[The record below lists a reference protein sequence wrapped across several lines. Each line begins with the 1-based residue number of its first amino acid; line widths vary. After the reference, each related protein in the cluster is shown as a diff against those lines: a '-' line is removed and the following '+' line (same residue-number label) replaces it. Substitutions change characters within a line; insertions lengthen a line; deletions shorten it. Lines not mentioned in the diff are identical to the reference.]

1 MRRKDINLLYSLT
14 QATKKKSSSNIM
26 VVLGVLV
33 LAVIGVMVFLF
44 VDAKGE
50 VSDNE
55 ALIKDLDSKLSG
67 SLLLGNLQRKYD
79 AMKAAYES
87 DIADVIAE
95 IAPSEYAGQSG
106 KMSAALLDI
115 LMLTDEENEEDSG
128 YDAVYCVYDVDN
140 KPFEKKSSYREVRE
154 GLKKV
159 LALEAR
165 IDSISICTN
174 PNALLLFLVGADSL
188 EKISRDIS
196 GVKARDT
203 AVVHRYWDEIGRS
216 EEKKYKAA
224 KWQLQTMKTSYEW
237 KYAYDDML
245 KNAEGLSMDY
255 VHESPASNVL
265 PLLRSLKDGN
275 LAFFKRAR
283 NIKEGK

>member
-115 LMLTDEENEEDSG
+115 LMLTDEENAEDSG
-128 YDAVYCVYDVDN
+128 YDADDEADNVFDVDI
-140 KPFEKKSSYREVRE
+140 KSIAV
-154 GLKKV
+154 
-159 LALEAR
+159 
-165 IDSISICTN
+165 
-174 PNALLLFLVGADSL
+174 
-188 EKISRDIS
+188 S
-196 GVKARDT
+196 GTSVNIT
-203 AVVHRYWDEIGRS
+203 CAVVDYLAAWDFTDYLAGIATDLP
-216 EEKKYKAA
+216 AA
-224 KWQLQTMKTSYEW
+224 LRPLVERNARLFAGVQDNYSGLPQLPGNGEPIEFT
-237 KYAYDDML
+237 
-245 KNAEGLSMDY
+245 
-255 VHESPASNVL
+255 
-265 PLLRSLKDGN
+265 LRFVVANWGALV
-275 LAFFKRAR
+275 
-283 NIKEGK
+283 

>member
-115 LMLTDEENEEDSG
+115 LMLTDEENAEDSG
-128 YDAVYCVYDVDN
+128 YDADGEADNVFDVDI
-140 KPFEKKSSYREVRE
+140 KSI
-154 GLKKV
+154 
-159 LALEAR
+159 A
-165 IDSISICTN
+165 
-174 PNALLLFLVGADSL
+174 
-188 EKISRDIS
+188 IS
-196 GVKARDT
+196 GTSVNIT
-203 AVVHRYWDEIGRS
+203 CAVVDYLAAWDFTDYLAGIAIDDPEALRPLVERNARLFAGVQDNYS
-216 EEKKYKAA
+216 GLP
-224 KWQLQTMKTSYEW
+224 QLPGNGEPIEFT
-237 KYAYDDML
+237 
-245 KNAEGLSMDY
+245 
-255 VHESPASNVL
+255 
-265 PLLRSLKDGN
+265 LRFVVADWGALV
-275 LAFFKRAR
+275 
-283 NIKEGK
+283 

>member
-115 LMLTDEENEEDSG
+115 LMLTDEENAEDSG
-128 YDAVYCVYDVDN
+128 YDADDEADNVFDVDI
-140 KPFEKKSSYREVRE
+140 KSI
-154 GLKKV
+154 
-159 LALEAR
+159 A
-165 IDSISICTN
+165 
-174 PNALLLFLVGADSL
+174 
-188 EKISRDIS
+188 IS
-196 GVKARDT
+196 GTSVNIT
-203 AVVHRYWDEIGRS
+203 CAVVDYLAAWDFTDYLAGVATDYLPEALWPLVERNARLFAGVQDNYS
-216 EEKKYKAA
+216 GLP
-224 KWQLQTMKTSYEW
+224 QLPGNGEPIEFT
-237 KYAYDDML
+237 
-245 KNAEGLSMDY
+245 
-255 VHESPASNVL
+255 
-265 PLLRSLKDGN
+265 LRFVVADWGALV
-275 LAFFKRAR
+275 
-283 NIKEGK
+283 

>member
-115 LMLTDEENEEDSG
+115 LMLTDEENAEDSG
-128 YDAVYCVYDVDN
+128 YDADNAADNVFDVDI
-140 KPFEKKSSYREVRE
+140 KSI
-154 GLKKV
+154 
-159 LALEAR
+159 A
-165 IDSISICTN
+165 
-174 PNALLLFLVGADSL
+174 
-188 EKISRDIS
+188 IS
-196 GVKARDT
+196 GTSVNIT
-203 AVVHRYWDEIGRS
+203 CAVVDYLAAWDFTDYLAGIVTDLPEALWPLVERNARLFAGVQDNYS
-216 EEKKYKAA
+216 GLP
-224 KWQLQTMKTSYEW
+224 QLPGNGEPIEFT
-237 KYAYDDML
+237 
-245 KNAEGLSMDY
+245 
-255 VHESPASNVL
+255 
-265 PLLRSLKDGN
+265 LRFVVADWGALV
-275 LAFFKRAR
+275 
-283 NIKEGK
+283 

>member
-1 MRRKDINLLYSLT
+1 MRRKDINLLYNLT

-115 LMLTDEENEEDSG
+115 LMLTDEENAEDSG
-128 YDAVYCVYDVDN
+128 YDADDEADNVFDVDI
-140 KPFEKKSSYREVRE
+140 KSIAV
-154 GLKKV
+154 
-159 LALEAR
+159 
-165 IDSISICTN
+165 
-174 PNALLLFLVGADSL
+174 
-188 EKISRDIS
+188 S
-196 GVKARDT
+196 GTSVNIT
-203 AVVHRYWDEIGRS
+203 CAVVDYLAAWDFTDYLAGIVTDHLPESLWPLVERNARLFAGVQDNYS
-216 EEKKYKAA
+216 GLP
-224 KWQLQTMKTSYEW
+224 QLPGNGEPIEFT
-237 KYAYDDML
+237 
-245 KNAEGLSMDY
+245 
-255 VHESPASNVL
+255 
-265 PLLRSLKDGN
+265 LRFVVADWGALV
-275 LAFFKRAR
+275 
-283 NIKEGK
+283 

>member
-115 LMLTDEENEEDSG
+115 LMLTDEENAEDSG
-128 YDAVYCVYDVDN
+128 YDADGEADNVFDVDI
-140 KPFEKKSSYREVRE
+140 KSI
-154 GLKKV
+154 
-159 LALEAR
+159 A
-165 IDSISICTN
+165 
-174 PNALLLFLVGADSL
+174 
-188 EKISRDIS
+188 IS
-196 GVKARDT
+196 GTSVNIT
-203 AVVHRYWDEIGRS
+203 CAVVDYLAAWDFTDYLAGIAIDLPEALRPLVERNARLFAGVQDNYS
-216 EEKKYKAA
+216 GLP
-224 KWQLQTMKTSYEW
+224 QLPGNGEPIEFT
-237 KYAYDDML
+237 
-245 KNAEGLSMDY
+245 
-255 VHESPASNVL
+255 
-265 PLLRSLKDGN
+265 LRFVVADWGALV
-275 LAFFKRAR
+275 
-283 NIKEGK
+283 

>member
-128 YDAVYCVYDVDN
+128 YDADGEADNVFDVDI
-140 KPFEKKSSYREVRE
+140 KSIAV
-154 GLKKV
+154 
-159 LALEAR
+159 
-165 IDSISICTN
+165 
-174 PNALLLFLVGADSL
+174 
-188 EKISRDIS
+188 S
-196 GVKARDT
+196 GTSVNIT
-203 AVVHRYWDEIGRS
+203 CAVVDYLAAWDFTDYLAGVATDYLPEALDELVERNARLFAGVQDNYS
-216 EEKKYKAA
+216 GLP
-224 KWQLQTMKTSYEW
+224 QLPGNGEPIEFT
-237 KYAYDDML
+237 
-245 KNAEGLSMDY
+245 
-255 VHESPASNVL
+255 
-265 PLLRSLKDGN
+265 LRFVVADWGALV
-275 LAFFKRAR
+275 
-283 NIKEGK
+283 

>member
-1 MRRKDINLLYSLT
+1 MLKVLLIVEGNEEEAFFEVVQDHGLDKKRISLEIVNA
-14 QATKKKSSSNIM
+14 QGSGNI
-26 VVLGVLV
+26 
-33 LAVIGVMVFLF
+33 
-44 VDAKGE
+44 
-50 VSDNE
+50 
-55 ALIKDLDSKLSG
+55 
-67 SLLLGNLQRKYD
+67 
-79 AMKAAYES
+79 
-87 DIADVIAE
+87 
-95 IAPSEYAGQSG
+95 
-106 KMSAALLDI
+106 AALFQDYLS
-115 LMLTDEENEEDSG
+115 DSG

-159 LALEAR
+159 LALESR

-174 PNALLLFLVGADSL
+174 PNALLLFLIGADSL

-237 KYAYDDML
+237 KYDYDDML

-283 NIKEGK
+283 NVKEGK

>member
-128 YDAVYCVYDVDN
+128 YDADGEADNVFDVDI
-140 KPFEKKSSYREVRE
+140 KSIAISGTSVNITCAVVDYLAAWDFTDYLAGIATYLPE
-154 GLKKV
+154 
-159 LALEAR
+159 ALEERVELNAR
-165 IDSISICTN
+165 LFAGVQDNYSGLPQLPGNGEPIEFTLRFVVADWG
-174 PNALLLFLVGADSL
+174 ALV
-188 EKISRDIS
+188 
-196 GVKARDT
+196 
-203 AVVHRYWDEIGRS
+203 
-216 EEKKYKAA
+216 
-224 KWQLQTMKTSYEW
+224 
-237 KYAYDDML
+237 
-245 KNAEGLSMDY
+245 
-255 VHESPASNVL
+255 
-265 PLLRSLKDGN
+265 
-275 LAFFKRAR
+275 
-283 NIKEGK
+283 

>member
-115 LMLTDEENEEDSG
+115 LMLTDEENAEDSG
-128 YDAVYCVYDVDN
+128 YDADGEADNVFDVDI
-140 KPFEKKSSYREVRE
+140 KSIAV
-154 GLKKV
+154 
-159 LALEAR
+159 
-165 IDSISICTN
+165 
-174 PNALLLFLVGADSL
+174 
-188 EKISRDIS
+188 S
-196 GVKARDT
+196 GTSVNIT
-203 AVVHRYWDEIGRS
+203 CAVVDYLAAWDFTDYLAGVATNYLPEALWPLVERNARLFAGVQDNYS
-216 EEKKYKAA
+216 GLP
-224 KWQLQTMKTSYEW
+224 QLPGNGEPIEFT
-237 KYAYDDML
+237 
-245 KNAEGLSMDY
+245 
-255 VHESPASNVL
+255 
-265 PLLRSLKDGN
+265 LRFVVADWGALV
-275 LAFFKRAR
+275 
-283 NIKEGK
+283 

>member
-115 LMLTDEENEEDSG
+115 LMLTDEENAEDSG
-128 YDAVYCVYDVDN
+128 YDADDVADN
-140 KPFEKKSSYREVRE
+140 VLEVDIKSIAV
-154 GLKKV
+154 
-159 LALEAR
+159 
-165 IDSISICTN
+165 
-174 PNALLLFLVGADSL
+174 
-188 EKISRDIS
+188 S
-196 GVKARDT
+196 GTSVNIT
-203 AVVHRYWDEIGRS
+203 CAVVDYLAAWDFTDYLAGISSTALPEALRPLVERTARLFAGVQDNYS
-216 EEKKYKAA
+216 GLP
-224 KWQLQTMKTSYEW
+224 QLPGNGEPIEFT
-237 KYAYDDML
+237 
-245 KNAEGLSMDY
+245 
-255 VHESPASNVL
+255 
-265 PLLRSLKDGN
+265 LRFVVADWGALV
-275 LAFFKRAR
+275 
-283 NIKEGK
+283 

>member
-115 LMLTDEENEEDSG
+115 LMLTDEENEGDSG
-128 YDAVYCVYDVDN
+128 YDADDEADNVFDVDI
-140 KPFEKKSSYREVRE
+140 KSIAV
-154 GLKKV
+154 
-159 LALEAR
+159 
-165 IDSISICTN
+165 
-174 PNALLLFLVGADSL
+174 
-188 EKISRDIS
+188 S
-196 GVKARDT
+196 GTSVNIT
-203 AVVHRYWDEIGRS
+203 CAVVDYLAAWDFTDYLAGIATDLPEALGKLVERNARLFAGVQDNYS
-216 EEKKYKAA
+216 GLP
-224 KWQLQTMKTSYEW
+224 QLPGNGEPIEFT
-237 KYAYDDML
+237 
-245 KNAEGLSMDY
+245 
-255 VHESPASNVL
+255 
-265 PLLRSLKDGN
+265 LRFVVADWGALV
-275 LAFFKRAR
+275 
-283 NIKEGK
+283 

>member
-115 LMLTDEENEEDSG
+115 LMLTDEENAEDSG
-128 YDAVYCVYDVDN
+128 YDADGEADNVFDVDI
-140 KPFEKKSSYREVRE
+140 KSI
-154 GLKKV
+154 
-159 LALEAR
+159 A
-165 IDSISICTN
+165 
-174 PNALLLFLVGADSL
+174 
-188 EKISRDIS
+188 IS
-196 GVKARDT
+196 GTSVNIT
-203 AVVHRYWDEIGRS
+203 CAVVDYLAAWDFTDYLAGIATD
-216 EEKKYKAA
+216 YLPKALWPLVERNA
-224 KWQLQTMKTSYEW
+224 RLFAGVQDNYSGLPQLPGNGEPIEFT
-237 KYAYDDML
+237 
-245 KNAEGLSMDY
+245 
-255 VHESPASNVL
+255 
-265 PLLRSLKDGN
+265 LRFVVADWGALV
-275 LAFFKRAR
+275 
-283 NIKEGK
+283 

>member
-115 LMLTDEENEEDSG
+115 LMLTDEENAEDSG
-128 YDAVYCVYDVDN
+128 YDADGEADNVFDVDI
-140 KPFEKKSSYREVRE
+140 KSI
-154 GLKKV
+154 
-159 LALEAR
+159 A
-165 IDSISICTN
+165 
-174 PNALLLFLVGADSL
+174 
-188 EKISRDIS
+188 IS
-196 GVKARDT
+196 GTSVNIT
-203 AVVHRYWDEIGRS
+203 CAVVDYLAAWDFTDYLAGVATDYLPEALWPLVERNARLFAGVQDNYS
-216 EEKKYKAA
+216 GLP
-224 KWQLQTMKTSYEW
+224 QLPGNGEPIEFT
-237 KYAYDDML
+237 
-245 KNAEGLSMDY
+245 
-255 VHESPASNVL
+255 
-265 PLLRSLKDGN
+265 LRFVVADWGALV
-275 LAFFKRAR
+275 
-283 NIKEGK
+283 

>member
-115 LMLTDEENEEDSG
+115 LMLTDEENAEDSG
-128 YDAVYCVYDVDN
+128 YDADGEADNVFDVDI
-140 KPFEKKSSYREVRE
+140 KSIAV
-154 GLKKV
+154 
-159 LALEAR
+159 
-165 IDSISICTN
+165 
-174 PNALLLFLVGADSL
+174 
-188 EKISRDIS
+188 S
-196 GVKARDT
+196 GTSVNIT
-203 AVVHRYWDEIGRS
+203 CAVVDYLAAWDFTDYLAGVATDYLPEALWPLVERNARLFAGVQDNYS
-216 EEKKYKAA
+216 GLP
-224 KWQLQTMKTSYEW
+224 QLPGNGEPIEFT
-237 KYAYDDML
+237 
-245 KNAEGLSMDY
+245 
-255 VHESPASNVL
+255 
-265 PLLRSLKDGN
+265 LRFVVADWGALV
-275 LAFFKRAR
+275 
-283 NIKEGK
+283 

>member
-115 LMLTDEENEEDSG
+115 LMLTDEENEDDSG
-128 YDAVYCVYDVDN
+128 YDADDVADNVFDVDI
-140 KPFEKKSSYREVRE
+140 KSIAV
-154 GLKKV
+154 
-159 LALEAR
+159 
-165 IDSISICTN
+165 
-174 PNALLLFLVGADSL
+174 
-188 EKISRDIS
+188 S
-196 GVKARDT
+196 GTSVNIT
-203 AVVHRYWDEIGRS
+203 CAVVDYLDAWDFTDYLAGIYSTALPEALRPLVERNARLFAGVQDNYS
-216 EEKKYKAA
+216 GLP
-224 KWQLQTMKTSYEW
+224 QLPGNGDPIEFT
-237 KYAYDDML
+237 
-245 KNAEGLSMDY
+245 
-255 VHESPASNVL
+255 
-265 PLLRSLKDGN
+265 LRFVVADWGALV
-275 LAFFKRAR
+275 
-283 NIKEGK
+283 

>member
-95 IAPSEYAGQSG
+95 VAPSEYAGQSG

-115 LMLTDEENEEDSG
+115 LMLTDEENEDDSG
-128 YDAVYCVYDVDN
+128 YDADDAADNVFDVDI
-140 KPFEKKSSYREVRE
+140 KSI
-154 GLKKV
+154 
-159 LALEAR
+159 A
-165 IDSISICTN
+165 
-174 PNALLLFLVGADSL
+174 
-188 EKISRDIS
+188 IS
-196 GVKARDT
+196 GTSVNIT
-203 AVVHRYWDEIGRS
+203 CAVVNYLAAWDFTDYLAGIATELTPEALRPLVERNARLFAGVQDNYS
-216 EEKKYKAA
+216 GLP
-224 KWQLQTMKTSYEW
+224 QLPGNGEPIEFTLRFVVADWGE
-237 KYAYDDML
+237 
-245 KNAEGLSMDY
+245 
-255 VHESPASNVL
+255 
-265 PLLRSLKDGN
+265 LL
-275 LAFFKRAR
+275 
-283 NIKEGK
+283 

>member
-95 IAPSEYAGQSG
+95 VAPSEYAGQSG

-115 LMLTDEENEEDSG
+115 LMLTDEENEDDSG
-128 YDAVYCVYDVDN
+128 YDTDDAADNVFDVDI
-140 KPFEKKSSYREVRE
+140 KSI
-154 GLKKV
+154 
-159 LALEAR
+159 A
-165 IDSISICTN
+165 
-174 PNALLLFLVGADSL
+174 
-188 EKISRDIS
+188 IS
-196 GVKARDT
+196 GTSVNIT
-203 AVVHRYWDEIGRS
+203 CAVVDYLAAWDFTDYLAGIATKLTPEALRPLVERNARLFAGVQDNYS
-216 EEKKYKAA
+216 GLP
-224 KWQLQTMKTSYEW
+224 QLPGNGEPIEFT
-237 KYAYDDML
+237 
-245 KNAEGLSMDY
+245 
-255 VHESPASNVL
+255 
-265 PLLRSLKDGN
+265 LRFVVADWGALV
-275 LAFFKRAR
+275 
-283 NIKEGK
+283 

>member
-95 IAPSEYAGQSG
+95 VAPSEYAGQSG

-128 YDAVYCVYDVDN
+128 YDADDAADNVFDVDI
-140 KPFEKKSSYREVRE
+140 KSI
-154 GLKKV
+154 
-159 LALEAR
+159 A
-165 IDSISICTN
+165 
-174 PNALLLFLVGADSL
+174 
-188 EKISRDIS
+188 IS
-196 GVKARDT
+196 GTSVNIT
-203 AVVHRYWDEIGRS
+203 CAVVNYLAAWDFTDYLAGIATELTPEALRPLVERNARLFAGVQDNYS
-216 EEKKYKAA
+216 GLP
-224 KWQLQTMKTSYEW
+224 QLPGNGEPIEFT
-237 KYAYDDML
+237 
-245 KNAEGLSMDY
+245 
-255 VHESPASNVL
+255 
-265 PLLRSLKDGN
+265 LRFVVADWGALV
-275 LAFFKRAR
+275 
-283 NIKEGK
+283 